1 MPVLS
6 ISPEKYMTAKEGED
20 VRFNCTL
27 TKGNPKPRFFW
38 RKGHKEMSS
47 GKRSKQIFSYF

>member
-6 ISPEKYMTAKEGED
+6 TSPEKYMTAKEGED

-38 RKGHKEMSS
+38 RKEDKELSF
-47 GKRSKQIFSYF
+47 GKRSKQIFSHI